1 MSGHARANAEI
12 ILALSKMGIYME
24 RDRTKLDALSP
35 STQNTRL
42 RKAFDR
48 AVENCCIF
56 QLLFQKEQREM
67 GKLVL
72 TGLPEW
78 DDWRVSR
85 GEIVKQGRQNAPA
98 EFIIH
103 FVDRPC
109 SIGIL
114 LQKQTGI
121 VGTSLILMPN
131 GGSSIFL
138 GNAKGDC
145 IEVDLE
151 DLPDQSLGW

>member
-1 MSGHARANAEI
+1 MPSRMSGHARANAEI

-98 EFIIH
+98 EL
-103 FVDRPC
+103 FVKCLGTEKSLYESSLLTAFNRHPLDFCPFSSGTVLCDGTPC
-109 SIGIL
+109 CPSNP
-114 LQKQTGI
+114 
-121 VGTSLILMPN
+121 LM
-131 GGSSIFL
+131 
-138 GNAKGDC
+138 
-145 IEVDLE
+145 V
-151 DLPDQSLGW
+151 Q